1 MARSLTAIGATV
13 TIDGV
18 DGISD
23 TEYPD
28 ADTVA
33 VSGPLSIHVNN
44 GTKPGDI
51 RERTASFQLT
61 FDPSNQSGIESLLE
75 GSACSI
81 TIRFASWTLAFT
93 RFFVSEVEWTPRPGR
108 VTADV
113 LVMGDNVRIKYE
125 PRGQRTLMRPS
136 MLSIDPQRVFR
147 SQANGGAM
155 QTPHSLV
162 TYRENNR
169 IGSAWLP
176 TQTTAATWPT
186 NITYAYGHVRDTGND
201 ALDEL
206 LQFVA
211 ATVFARVYIDEGVFG
226 FHVARFG
233 GATPH
238 EVPARYVA
246 ADRSIR
252 YSVTE
257 LPNTFKYTWANGS
270 PIRQVPEEV
279 ARFGEVAETVDFG
292 DDVRSTNDAPAGVLD
307 LFDFATISSLRPRI
321 RWRLSDATVNLSRWA
336 DENTSDHVAI
346 VQFLR
351 AIFATPT
358 ATQTFIPSVTV
369 PMSDSTTGLPS
380 EAFGVVDQATLTL
393 NPIRSPQPR
402 AQLSLTLGTGDG
414 QGLGTTMWSQ
424 LGQAWNHYQTPW
436 ETT

>member
-1 MARSLTAIGATV
+1 MAGSLTVFGATV

-28 ADTVA
+28 ASTVA
-33 VSGPLSIHVNN
+33 VTGPLSIHVNN
-44 GTKPGDI
+44 GAKPGDI

-61 FDPSNQSGIESLLE
+61 FDPSNQAGIESLLE

-81 TIRFASWTLAFT
+81 TIKFASWTLAFT
-93 RFFVSEVEWTPRPGR
+93 RFFVSEVSWTPRPGR

-125 PRGQRTLMRPS
+125 PRGQRTLFRPS
-136 MLSIDPQRVFR
+136 MISSTPGNVFR
-147 SQANGGAM
+147 STGGM
-155 QTPHSLV
+155 WNPHPLV
-162 TYRENNR
+162 AYRENNR

-176 TQTTAATWPT
+176 KQTNSATWPN
-186 NITYAYGHVRDTGND
+186 NITYNYEHVRTTGND
-201 ALDEL
+201 ALDEV

-257 LPNTFKYTWANGS
+257 LPNTFVFNWRDGS
-270 PIRQVPEEV
+270 PTRRVLEEID
-279 ARFGEVAETVDFG
+279 RFTEVTETTDFG
-292 DDVRSTNDAPAGVLD
+292 DDVRSTSSSDAGILS
-307 LFDFATISSLRPRI
+307 LYDFATISSLRPRI

-336 DENTSDHVAI
+336 DENPADHTAI

-369 PMSDSTTGLPS
+369 PMGDSTTGLPS

>member
-1 MARSLTAIGATV
+1 MARSVTEFGATI

-18 DGISD
+18 EGITD

-28 ADTVA
+28 ASTVA
-33 VSGPLSIHVNN
+33 VTGPLSFHVNN

-51 RERTASFQLT
+51 RERTANFQLT
-61 FDPSNQSGIESLLE
+61 FHPQNDEGILSLIE

-81 TIRFASWTLAFT
+81 TLHFASWTLVFT
-93 RFFVSEVEWTPRPGR
+93 RFFVSEVEWTPRPGF
-108 VTADV
+108 VTANV

-136 MLSIDPQRVFR
+136 MLNIDPQRVFR

-155 QTPHSLV
+155 QVAHSLV
-162 TYRENNR
+162 SYRENNR

-176 TQTTAATWPT
+176 TQTTAATWPN
-186 NITYAYGHVRDTGND
+186 NITYVYGHVRDTGNT
-201 ALDEL
+201 AIDEL

-211 ATVFARVYIDEGVFG
+211 RTVFARAYIDEGVFG
-226 FHVARFG
+226 MHVARFG
-233 GATPH
+233 GTAPH
-238 EVPARYVA
+238 EVPARYVS

-279 ARFGEVAETVDFG
+279 ARFGEVTETTDFG
-292 DDVRSTNDAPAGVLD
+292 DDVRSTNDAPSNILD
-307 LFDFATISSLRPRI
+307 LWDFATISSLRPRI

-336 DENTSDHVAI
+336 DENQADRLAI

-351 AIFATPT
+351 AVFVTPT
-358 ATQTFIPSVTV
+358 ATQTFIPSVIV

-414 QGLGTTMWSQ
+414 QGIGTTMWSQ
-424 LGQAWNHYQTPW
+424 LGQTWGSYQNPW
-436 ETT
+436 RTT